1 MNNSSALIYRNIWQ
15 KYITCFAVEFFI
27 NASILIFQKRELY
40 VGGFGG
46 FTLYLSLL
54 MGAFDNKGQ
63 YLMSLFS
70 IHINSPILTRRLPHL
85 SCVTRN
91 YCMPSCK
98 LFRIYNNSSAFRLF
112 RNCTSK
118 TELLSLKKLVKFSCT
133 RSFFICNAF
142 FNSASV
148 LLNCF
153 MNWAWNVV

>member
-1 MNNSSALIYRNIWQ
+1 MNNISALIYRNIWDNCSSHVLQ
-15 KYITCFAVEFFI
+15 LNFLI

-91 YCMPSCK
+91 YCMLSCK

-112 RNCTSK
+112 NIMI
-118 TELLSLKKLVKFSCT
+118 SLFLHLVSLFSFKEIIRIQKLFK
-133 RSFFICNAF
+133 I
-142 FNSASV
+142 
-148 LLNCF
+148 
-153 MNWAWNVV
+153 